1 MAKNEKEMNF
11 WGHLEVLRWTI
22 FRAVAAIVVCFIG
35 CFAAMPFVF
44 DKFILGPT
52 SSDFFLYKA
61 FSSLGSKVPF
71 FPDFSDSAFKVEI
84 ININVASQFTSH
96 ISTAFWLSIVIAFP
110 IIIYEIWKF
119 IRPALYQKEITNV
132 RFAFVFG
139 TLMFYLGCAVGY
151 CVIFPFTFHFLAEYT
166 ISQEIVN
173 QISLSSY
180 LNNFLTM
187 IFIMG
192 AVFELPLLAWLL
204 SKLGVIDRQ
213 MLKDYRKHAIV
224 ASVVVAAAITPS
236 GDPFTLSLVFLPLYL
251 LYELSIRIVR
261 KEAPQSE

>member
-1 MAKNEKEMNF
+1 MAQEEKEMNF
-11 WGHLEVLRWTI
+11 WGHLEVLRWTLV
-22 FRAVAAIVVCFIG
+22 RSVVAVVVCFVG
-35 CFAAMPFVF
+35 CFAAMPFIF

-61 FSSLGSKVPF
+61 FSSIGKYLPF
-71 FPDFSDSAFKVEI
+71 FPSFEDAGFKVEI

-96 ISTAFWLSIVIAFP
+96 ISTSFWLSLITAFP
-110 IIIYEIWKF
+110 FIIYEIWKF
-119 IRPALYQKEITNV
+119 IKPALFEKEIGNI

-139 TLMFYLGCAVGY
+139 TVMFYIGCAVGY
-151 CVIFPFTFHFLAEYT
+151 FIIFPFTFRFLAEYT

-173 QISLSSY
+173 QISLNSY
-180 LNNFLTM
+180 LGNFLTL

-192 AVFELPLLAWLL
+192 AVFEMPLLAWLL
-204 SKLGVIDRQ
+204 SRLGIINRQ
-213 MLKDYRKHAIV
+213 MLKEYRKHAVV
-224 ASVVVAAAITPS
+224 ACVVVAAAITPS

-261 KEAPQSE
+261 KEDLS